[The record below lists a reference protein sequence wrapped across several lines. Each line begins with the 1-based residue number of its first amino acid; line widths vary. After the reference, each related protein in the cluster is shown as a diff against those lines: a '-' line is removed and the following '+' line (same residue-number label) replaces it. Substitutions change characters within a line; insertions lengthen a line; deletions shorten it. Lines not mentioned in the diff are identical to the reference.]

1 MQNFDEHQEVHTKL
15 DIRVWKKILKVML
28 QKKVPLIMLIVS
40 SLLLAFFD
48 VLYPLLNSYA
58 IKTFFGETPNYSTK
72 IPFIIVYVTSAVLF
86 GVVVFGFIKAAG
98 TLEVEIG
105 YELRKQAFNKV
116 QVLSYNYFDKTPAGW
131 VIARLTNDSRRL
143 SGIVSWG
150 TMEGVWS
157 MATMLGA
164 LVVMF
169 IIKWQLALIMVGL
182 IGLIFLISMFFRRK
196 ILKAHREIR
205 RTNSKITASYNEGI
219 MGNKTSKTLVLERHN
234 YEGFHD
240 LTDDMKRKSIRAVF
254 YSSIFWPILIVVS
267 YTGLMFILNI
277 GGDMVIKNIID
288 VATLYLFVSYSLRF
302 FDPVI
307 ALANILAELQ
317 QAQAAAER
325 IISLIEEEPQII
337 DTPEIK
343 EIYGDILHPKTE
355 NYLDIKGNV
364 TFKNVTFS
372 YVKDEIILD
381 NFNLDVKEG
390 DSIALVG
397 ATGSGKSTI
406 VNLVC
411 RFYEPNEGEILIDGK
426 NYKDISLGNLRS
438 NLGYVLQ
445 TPHLFNMSVVDN
457 IRYGKRDATLDDV
470 IAVSK
475 AVGAHEFISK
485 MEHGYDTFVGEEGS
499 LLSAGERQ
507 LISFARAL
515 LVDPKILVLDE
526 ATSSIDTETEKAI
539 LGAIEKVM
547 KGRTTFIVA
556 HRLSTIRNVS
566 KILVIDKGKII
577 ESGTHQELIDLQGE
591 YYTLYKNQFIDEQ
604 VSKSVR

>member
-72 IPFIIVYVTSAVLF
+72 IPFIIVYVTSAILF

-169 IIKWQLALIMVGL
+169 VIKWQLALIMLGL

-234 YEGFHD
+234 YDGFHD

-337 DTPEIK
+337 DAPEIK
-343 EIYGDILHPKTE
+343 EVYGDILHPKTE

-372 YVKDEIILD
+372 YVKDEIVLD
-381 NFNLDVKEG
+381 NFNLEVKEG

-411 RFYEPNEGEILIDGK
+411 RFYEPNEGEILIDGT

-457 IRYGKRDATLDDV
+457 IRYGKKDATLDDV
-470 IAVSK
+470 ISVSK

-485 MEHGYDTFVGEEGS
+485 MEQGYDTFVGEEGS
-499 LLSAGERQ
+499 LLSAGEKQ

>member
-205 RTNSKITASYNEGI
+205 RTNSKITASYNEE
-219 MGNKTSKTLVLERHN
+219 L
-234 YEGFHD
+234 
-240 LTDDMKRKSIRAVF
+240 
-254 YSSIFWPILIVVS
+254 W
-267 YTGLMFILNI
+267 
-277 GGDMVIKNIID
+277 VIK
-288 VATLYLFVSYSLRF
+288 
-302 FDPVI
+302 
-307 ALANILAELQ
+307 
-317 QAQAAAER
+317 
-325 IISLIEEEPQII
+325 
-337 DTPEIK
+337 
-343 EIYGDILHPKTE
+343 
-355 NYLDIKGNV
+355 
-364 TFKNVTFS
+364 
-372 YVKDEIILD
+372 
-381 NFNLDVKEG
+381 
-390 DSIALVG
+390 
-397 ATGSGKSTI
+397 
-406 VNLVC
+406 
-411 RFYEPNEGEILIDGK
+411 
-426 NYKDISLGNLRS
+426 
-438 NLGYVLQ
+438 
-445 TPHLFNMSVVDN
+445 HL
-457 IRYGKRDATLDDV
+457 KL
-470 IAVSK
+470 
-475 AVGAHEFISK
+475 
-485 MEHGYDTFVGEEGS
+485 
-499 LLSAGERQ
+499 
-507 LISFARAL
+507 
-515 LVDPKILVLDE
+515 
-526 ATSSIDTETEKAI
+526 
-539 LGAIEKVM
+539 
-547 KGRTTFIVA
+547 
-556 HRLSTIRNVS
+556 
-566 KILVIDKGKII
+566 
-577 ESGTHQELIDLQGE
+577 
-591 YYTLYKNQFIDEQ
+591 
-604 VSKSVR
+604 

>member
-1 MQNFDEHQEVHTKL
+1 
-15 DIRVWKKILKVML
+15 
-28 QKKVPLIMLIVS
+28 
-40 SLLLAFFD
+40 
-48 VLYPLLNSYA
+48 
-58 IKTFFGETPNYSTK
+58 
-72 IPFIIVYVTSAVLF
+72 
-86 GVVVFGFIKAAG
+86 
-98 TLEVEIG
+98 
-105 YELRKQAFNKV
+105 
-116 QVLSYNYFDKTPAGW
+116 
-131 VIARLTNDSRRL
+131 
-143 SGIVSWG
+143 
-150 TMEGVWS
+150 
-157 MATMLGA
+157 
-164 LVVMF
+164 
-169 IIKWQLALIMVGL
+169 
-182 IGLIFLISMFFRRK
+182 
-196 ILKAHREIR
+196 
-205 RTNSKITASYNEGI
+205 
-219 MGNKTSKTLVLERHN
+219 
-234 YEGFHD
+234 
-240 LTDDMKRKSIRAVF
+240 
-254 YSSIFWPILIVVS
+254 
-267 YTGLMFILNI
+267 
-277 GGDMVIKNIID
+277 MVIKDIID

-325 IISLIEEEPQII
+325 IVSLIEEEPQIV
-337 DTPEIK
+337 DLPEIK
-343 EIYGDILHPKTE
+343 EKYGDILHLKVE
-355 NYLDIKGNV
+355 NYLEIKGNV
-364 TFKNVTFS
+364 SFKNVTFS

-381 NFNLDVKEG
+381 NFNLEVKEG
-390 DSIALVG
+390 ESIALVG

-411 RFYEPNEGEILIDGK
+411 RFYEPTAGEILIDGN
-426 NYKDISLGNLRS
+426 NYKNIALGNLRA

-445 TPHLFNMSVVDN
+445 TPHLFNMSVLDN
-457 IRYGKRDATLDDV
+457 IRYGRKDATLDEV
-470 IAVSK
+470 ISVSK

-485 MEHGYDTFVGEEGS
+485 MENGYDTFVGEEGS

-577 ESGTHQELIDLQGE
+577 ESGTHQELIDLKGQ

>member
-1 MQNFDEHQEVHTKL
+1 M
-15 DIRVWKKILKVML
+15 
-28 QKKVPLIMLIVS
+28 
-40 SLLLAFFD
+40 
-48 VLYPLLNSYA
+48 
-58 IKTFFGETPNYSTK
+58 
-72 IPFIIVYVTSAVLF
+72 
-86 GVVVFGFIKAAG
+86 
-98 TLEVEIG
+98 
-105 YELRKQAFNKV
+105 
-116 QVLSYNYFDKTPAGW
+116 
-131 VIARLTNDSRRL
+131 
-143 SGIVSWG
+143 
-150 TMEGVWS
+150 
-157 MATMLGA
+157 
-164 LVVMF
+164 
-169 IIKWQLALIMVGL
+169 
-182 IGLIFLISMFFRRK
+182 
-196 ILKAHREIR
+196 
-205 RTNSKITASYNEGI
+205 
-219 MGNKTSKTLVLERHN
+219 
-234 YEGFHD
+234 
-240 LTDDMKRKSIRAVF
+240 
-254 YSSIFWPILIVVS
+254 
-267 YTGLMFILNI
+267 
-277 GGDMVIKNIID
+277 
-288 VATLYLFVSYSLRF
+288 
-302 FDPVI
+302 
-307 ALANILAELQ
+307 
-317 QAQAAAER
+317 
-325 IISLIEEEPQII
+325 
-337 DTPEIK
+337 
-343 EIYGDILHPKTE
+343 
-355 NYLDIKGNV
+355 
-364 TFKNVTFS
+364 TFS